1 METVKKLNYL
11 LNRTIKLRLV
21 GVFLLT
27 IIGSFAELIGIAV
40 VLPIVELAMNTDNW
54 KANRWAMFVT
64 RITGAETKESILLWL
79 ILLTL
84 VIYAIKNIYLAF
96 MNYRLYRFAADVK
109 RELSSRLLIS
119 YLKRP
124 YSFFL
129 NHNSSDLIRGVSN
142 DTSQLYE
149 VMINC
154 LMVVSNGLMAM
165 EIVIYLAVTNFWMT
179 MTIAVLLGGCGSTI
193 ILVLQKR
200 FRRNG
205 RRNQK
210 LTAYIIKYLQQA
222 FEGIKEIKLLNNEKY
237 FVNQYVKTYKE
248 QADIGVANSFLN
260 LIPKYIIEFVCIGG
274 ILGFLA
280 YNVIYNANYV
290 ALMPKLSVF
299 CVAAYKLL
307 PSVNSISG
315 YIGTIIFHRASIDLV
330 YKDVKEAS
338 GYKESFEENVSSK
351 EYFPFEKDICIKNV
365 SFSYNNSD
373 VAVLNKTNIVI
384 QKGQSVAFVGPSG
397 GGKTTTADIILSLL
411 NPQEGQVLIDGKDIR
426 TNIWGWRQKL
436 GYIPQFI
443 YLTDD
448 TIRRN
453 IAFGI
458 EDSLIN
464 DDEVWRALK
473 EAQLYDFINSLPQGL
488 DTMVGERGARISGG
502 QRQRIGIA
510 RALYRNPDVLVFDE
524 ATSALDN
531 DTEREVME
539 AVNSL
544 QGTKTM
550 LMIAHRLTTVEKC
563 DVIYK
568 IEAGKA
574 AKIDK
579 NELFGKE

>member
-11 LNRTIKLRLV
+11 LNKKTKLRLI
-21 GVFLLT
+21 GIFMLT
-27 IIGSFAELIGIAV
+27 VIGSFAELLGIAI

-54 KANRWAMFVT
+54 KGNKWAGFVIK
-64 RITGAETKESILLWL
+64 ITGVQSKESILLWL
-79 ILLTL
+79 IGVTL
-84 VIYAIKNIYLAF
+84 FVYILKNVYLAF

-109 RELSSRLLIS
+109 REQSIKLMVS
-119 YLKRP
+119 YLKQP

-129 NHNSSDLIRGVSN
+129 RHNTSDLIRGVSS

-154 LMVVSNGLMAM
+154 LMVVSNGLTAL
-165 EIVIYLAVTNFWMT
+165 EIIVYLAITNFWMT
-179 MTIAVLLGGCGSTI
+179 ITIALLLGICGSAI
-193 ILVLQKR
+193 IFGLQKR

-205 RRNQK
+205 RENQK
-210 LTAYIIKYLQQA
+210 LTAYLIKNLQQS
-222 FEGIKEIKLLNNEKY
+222 FEGIKEIKLLNNEKF
-237 FVNQYVKTYKE
+237 FVKEYDKNYKK
-248 QADIGVANSFLN
+248 QADIGVTNSFLN
-260 LIPKYIIEFVCIGG
+260 LIPKYLIEFVCIGG

-280 YNVIYNANYV
+280 YNVMYNPNYTS
-290 ALMPKLSVF
+290 LMPQLSVF

-307 PSVNSISG
+307 PSVNAISG
-315 YIGTIIFHRASIDLV
+315 YTGTIIFHRASIDLV
-330 YKDVKEAS
+330 YNDVKAANS
-338 GYKESFEENVSSK
+338 FSESYEDNVSSK
-351 EYFPFEKDICIKNV
+351 EELVFNSDITLNDIV
-365 SFSYNNSD
+365 FSYEESD
-373 VAVLNKTNIVI
+373 RNVLDKTNIVI
-384 QKGQSVAFVGPSG
+384 DKGESVAFVGPSG

-411 NPQEGQVLIDGKDIR
+411 KPKEGQVLVDGNDIR
-426 TNIWGWRQKL
+426 SNIWGWRHKL

-448 TIRRN
+448 TIRNN
-453 IAFGI
+453 IAFGVD
-458 EDSLIN
+458 EDKID

-473 EAQLYDFINSLPQGL
+473 EAQLYDFVKSLPNGL

-510 RALYRNPDVLVFDE
+510 RALYRNPEVLVFDE

-531 DTEREVME
+531 ETEREVME

-550 LMIAHRLTTVEKC
+550 IMIAHRLTTVEKC

-568 IEAGKA
+568 IENGKA
-574 AKIDK
+574 IKITK
-579 NELFGKE
+579 EELYQ